1 MNFFDIIKK
10 HQSVSRFS
18 NKAVPKD
25 KIDRIVKAASQSN
38 NGNSKAAIKIVVVSN
53 PKKKQDIRL
62 AAEKVEKAYYYG
74 AAANRPESEPAND
87 SAWQMPFLEE
97 APYLVVVCGPS
108 GQPYWA
114 ASTWLALGN
123 ILLATNKEGLGS
135 RCYTPTMATYLHR
148 ILNIPP
154 KFMPIAIVPVGYSA
168 EELFPSV
175 KPEEERLL
183 KSLFTGRYVWRK
195 EGEEKSPK

>member
-10 HQSVSRFS
+10 HNSVSRFS

-25 KIDRIVKAASQSN
+25 KIDRIVKASLQSN
-38 NGNSKAAIKIVVVSN
+38 NGNAKTALKIVVVTN
-53 PKKKQDIRL
+53 AKKKHDIRA
-62 AAEKVEKAYYYG
+62 AAEKVEKAYYFG
-74 AAANRPESEPAND
+74 AANNAQEPDAVKD
-87 SAWQMPFLEE
+87 TAWQMPFLEE

-123 ILLATNKEGLGS
+123 LLLAANKEGLGS

-154 KFMPIAIVPVGYSA
+154 KFMPVAIVPIGYSA
-168 EELFPSV
+168 DDLFPV
-175 KPEEERLL
+175 VAPEEERIL
-183 KSLFTGRYVWRK
+183 KSLFSGRYVWRS
-195 EGEEKSPK
+195 EDEK

>member
-25 KIDRIVKAASQSN
+25 VIDRIVKAAAQSN
-38 NGNSKAAIKIVVVSN
+38 NGNAKTALKIVVVSN
-53 PKKKQDIRL
+53 AKKKQDIRI
-62 AAEKVEKAYYYG
+62 AAEKVEKAYYFG
-74 AAANRPESEPAND
+74 ATDNSADSEAQKN

-97 APYLVVVCGPS
+97 APYLVVICGPS

-123 ILLATNKEGLGS
+123 LLLATNKEGLGS

-154 KFMPIAIVPVGYSA
+154 KFMPIAIVPIGYSA
-168 EELFPSV
+168 EDLFPVV
-175 KPEEERLL
+175 KPEEERML

-195 EGEEKSPK
+195 EGDK